1 MSARKTTARCVAAL
15 ALALSLSGCGGVP
28 LEPDVPAAFDLGGR
42 WVLLDV
48 ASDSAPDRH
57 RLRARGGMLSFVT
70 QDFPVLR
77 ATELEIEQGPDSMG
91 ISYDGDD
98 YRDVSWGERRR
109 GLWEVRAG
117 WNEGRLLILSKAS
130 DADAEE
136 VFTLSPDGSRL
147 TIDTRIRATGDTLAV
162 RRVFGR
168 R

>member
-1 MSARKTTARCVAAL
+1 MNVSTFTARSVAAL
-15 ALALSLSGCGGVP
+15 ALGLCLAACGATP
-28 LEPDVPAAFDLGGR
+28 LEPEAPPAFDLGGR

-70 QDFPVLR
+70 QDFPVIR

-91 ISYDGDD
+91 IRYDGEN

-117 WNEGRLLILSKAS
+117 WHEGRLLILSKAS